1 MIAAIFKHAFT
12 DVDRVLLHYPQAGRA
27 GDKLTRIE
35 VNIIMTNVKVQSC
48 RCRLKEDDPLTTAR
62 SDFCACVR

>member
-35 VNIIMTNVKVQSC
+35 VNIIMTNV
-48 RCRLKEDDPLTTAR
+48 RC
-62 SDFCACVR
+62 

>member
-48 RCRLKEDDPLTTAR
+48 RLKEDDPLTNAR